1 MSWVTI
7 AVFAILI
14 LFGVSG
20 WRKGIIRTAVS
31 LAAMVVTFIVCVWVT
46 PSLCKNVKENT
57 QVYDNLQ
64 KSIYNFIIED
74 ENFNKA
80 AGESLSDEEAII
92 ISISQLEE
100 YAGQIQKNVNDIMN
114 KLNLPESVI
123 GSGDGNG
130 SYMQY
135 VFHVTGNAQVTMKN
149 IMAAVIAAK
158 LAGLALNA
166 IIYIAVYLVVFAI
179 LKIVFAVT
187 GVVGRLPLIYQ
198 ANKILGLAFGILE
211 GLVIVWLLF
220 AVITAC
226 SNMQWAAKALIE
238 IGKNDLLS
246 IIYNHNFII
255 KTITKTV

>member
-1 MSWVTI
+1 
-7 AVFAILI
+7 
-14 LFGVSG
+14 
-20 WRKGIIRTAVS
+20 
-31 LAAMVVTFIVCVWVT
+31 
-46 PSLCKNVKENT
+46 
-57 QVYDNLQ
+57 
-64 KSIYNFIIED
+64 
-74 ENFNKA
+74 
-80 AGESLSDEEAII
+80 
-92 ISISQLEE
+92 
-100 YAGQIQKNVNDIMN
+100 
-114 KLNLPESVI
+114 
-123 GSGDGNG
+123 
-130 SYMQY
+130 MQD

-149 IMAAVIAAK
+149 IMAAAIASK

-198 ANKILGLAFGILE
+198 ANKLLGLAFGIIE

-246 IIYNHNFII
+246 LIYNHNFII

>member
-1 MSWVTI
+1 MSWITI

-14 LFGVSG
+14 LSGVSG
-20 WRKGIIRTAVS
+20 WSKGIISTAVS

-80 AGESLSDEEAII
+80 AGESLSDEEAVI

-100 YAGQIQKNVNDIMN
+100 YAGQIQKNVNDIMK

-123 GSGDGNG
+123 GSGNGNG
-130 SYMQY
+130 SYMQD

-149 IMAAVIAAK
+149 MMAAVIAAK

-198 ANKILGLAFGILE
+198 ANKLLGLAFGIIE
-211 GLVIVWLLF
+211 GLVIVWLLLLSLQH
-220 AVITAC
+220 AVIC
-226 SNMQWAAKALIE
+226 NGQLKLLLKLAKM
-238 IGKNDLLS
+238 
-246 IIYNHNFII
+246 IYYRLFII
-255 KTITKTV
+255 IIL